1 MTPCLLILI
10 VQTTQLACSCG
21 HSKVTIVGMVV
32 AGQVKVTI
40 VGMVVAGQVK
50 VTIGMVV
57 AGQVQ

>member
-1 MTPCLLILI
+1 M
-10 VQTTQLACSCG
+10 
-21 HSKVTIVGMVV
+21 V

-40 VGMVVAGQVK
+40 VGMMVAGQVK